1 MRGQYSINQNGKGK
15 VSRQDKN
22 MRPSVLSISAERV
35 LAPIRNAVLAHAGY
49 GVIPVSSVEAA
60 LTILRVR
67 HVCAIVIAN
76 SVPVQERRRV
86 CSVGHNKHVPSVVL
100 DPYDQKDED
109 ESELHVNPLDGP
121 EVFLD
126 ALASLMQ
133 RDHRH
138 AQP

>member
-1 MRGQYSINQNGKGK
+1 MGGEYFNQPERK
-15 VSRQDKN
+15 RQGVRRRDNN

-76 SVPVQERRRV
+76 SVPLLERRRV
-86 CSVGHNKHVPSVVL
+86 CSEGHSKHVPSVVL
-100 DPYDQKDED
+100 DPYDQRDED

-138 AQP
+138 A